1 MTATAEA
8 PVTPPPIRDERVGR
22 KSTLARLLA
31 RPEAGAV
38 AGAIV
43 IYVFFFIVAPPFR
56 NASSFASVLYVTST
70 YGLMVTPIALL
81 MIGGEFDLSA
91 GVAVTSSAL
100 CASLFSYEFTTN
112 AWVGVLV
119 ALALSLLI
127 GFLNGWIVV
136 KTGIPSFLV
145 TLGTFFVL
153 QGLNIALTQTI
164 TNQVASPDI
173 STLQGFSSARVVFS
187 GSFTVGGVNIR
198 TSVIYWLVF
207 VAIATWILLRTR
219 IGNWIFSAGGSPVS
233 ARAVGVPV
241 GRVKIG
247 LFMAVGLMAWFTGMH
262 TLFLFNTIQTSQG
275 VGNEFVYIIAAVVG
289 GCLLTGG
296 YGSAVGAAIGA
307 LIFGMV
313 NQGIVY
319 AGWNPDWFQ
328 TFVGL
333 LLLGAILLNT
343 FIRRRAEA
351 AAGLLHRTPRPVSTA
366 PRTPPQSARA
376 TATAACRWSGW
387 STPGNATAR

>member
-1 MTATAEA
+1 MSPRWLPTQRGAPAKRLSCGSPPSGDPHAEREVFMTATAEA
-8 PVTPPPIRDERVGR
+8 PVTPPPIRDERMSR
-22 KSTLARLLA
+22 KSGLARLLA

-56 NASSFASVLYVTST
+56 NASSFSSVLYVTSP
-70 YGLMVTPIALL
+70 YGLMATPVALL

-187 GSFTVGGVNIR
+187 GSFTIGGVNIR

-351 AAGLLHRTPRPVSTA
+351 AA
-366 PRTPPQSARA
+366 
-376 TATAACRWSGW
+376 
-387 STPGNATAR
+387 

>member
-1 MTATAEA
+1 
-8 PVTPPPIRDERVGR
+8 
-22 KSTLARLLA
+22 
-31 RPEAGAV
+31 
-38 AGAIV
+38 
-43 IYVFFFIVAPPFR
+43 
-56 NASSFASVLYVTST
+56 
-70 YGLMVTPIALL
+70 

-112 AWVGVLV
+112 VWVGVLV
-119 ALALSLLI
+119 ALALSLFI

-136 KTGIPSFLV
+136 KTRIPSFLV
-145 TLGTFFVL
+145 TLGTFFML
-153 QGLNIALTQTI
+153 EGLNIALTQTI

-173 STLQGFSSARVVFS
+173 SALQGFGSAQKVFS
-187 GSFTVGGVNIR
+187 ATWTIGGVSIR
-198 TSVIYWLVF
+198 TSVIYWIVF
-207 VAIATWILLRTR
+207 CAIATWVLLRTR
-219 IGNWIFSAGGSPVS
+219 AGNWTFSAGGHAQS

-241 GRVKIG
+241 ARVKIG

-262 TLFLFNTIQTSQG
+262 TLFLFNTIQSGQG

-289 GCLLTGG
+289 GTLLTGG

-328 TFVGL
+328 FFVGL

-343 FIRRRAEA
+343 FIRSRAEA
-351 AAGLLHRTPRPVSTA
+351 SR
-366 PRTPPQSARA
+366 
-376 TATAACRWSGW
+376 
-387 STPGNATAR
+387 

>member
-1 MTATAEA
+1 M
-8 PVTPPPIRDERVGR
+8 
-22 KSTLARLLA
+22 ARMLA
-31 RPEAGAV
+31 RPEAGAI

-56 NASSFASVLYVTST
+56 NASSFSSVLYVSST
-70 YGLMVTPIALL
+70 YGLMATPVALL

-91 GVAVTSSAL
+91 GVAVTSASL
-100 CASLFSYEFTTN
+100 TASLFSYEFTTN

-119 ALALSLLI
+119 ALGVALFI

-145 TLGTFFVL
+145 TLGTFFML

-164 TNQVASPDI
+164 TNQVSSPDI
-173 STLQGFSSARVVFS
+173 STLQGFNSARQVFS
-187 GSFTVGGVNIR
+187 ASWTIGGVTIR
-198 TSVIYWLVF
+198 TSVVYWIVF
-207 VAIATWILLRTR
+207 VIIATWILLRTY
-219 IGNWIFSAGGSPVS
+219 IGNWIFSVGGNPAA

-241 GRVKIG
+241 GRMKIG
-247 LFMAVGLMAWFTGMH
+247 LFMAVGFMAWFTGMH
-262 TLFLFNTIQTSQG
+262 TLFLFNTIQSGQG
-275 VGNEFVYIIAAVVG
+275 IGNEFVYIIAAVVG

-328 TFVGL
+328 FFVGA

-343 FIRRRAEA
+343 YIRRRAEA
-351 AAGLLHRTPRPVSTA
+351 SI
-366 PRTPPQSARA
+366 
-376 TATAACRWSGW
+376 
-387 STPGNATAR
+387 

>member
-1 MTATAEA
+1 MTQAMQ
-8 PVTPPPIRDERVGR
+8 PVVMPPSASDERIRRRSG
-22 KSTLARLLA
+22 LARLLA

-38 AGAIV
+38 TGAIV
-43 IYVFFFIVAPPFR
+43 IYVFFFIIAPPFR
-56 NASSFASVLYVTST
+56 YADSFSSVLYVTST
-70 YGLMVTPIALL
+70 YGLMATPVALL

-91 GVAVTSSAL
+91 GVAVTSASL
-100 CASLFSYEFTTN
+100 TASLFSYEFTTN
-112 AWVGVLV
+112 VWVGVAV
-119 ALALSLLI
+119 GLAEALLI

-145 TLGTFFVL
+145 TLGTFFML

-164 TNQVASPDI
+164 TNQVSSPDI
-173 STLQGFSSARVVFS
+173 STLAGYSTAQKVFS
-187 GSFTVGGVNIR
+187 GSFTIDGVNVR
-198 TSVIYWLVF
+198 TSVLYWIAFFLL
-207 VAIATWILLRTR
+207 ATWILLRTR
-219 IGNWIFSAGGSPVS
+219 AGNWIFAVGGSQAS

-241 GRVKIG
+241 ARMKIS
-247 LFMAVGLMAWFTGMH
+247 LFMAVGLMSWFTGMH
-262 TLFLFNTIQTSQG
+262 TLFLFDTIQAGQG

-296 YGSAVGAAIGA
+296 YGSAVGAAVGA

-328 TFVGL
+328 FFVGL

-351 AAGLLHRTPRPVSTA
+351 RI
-366 PRTPPQSARA
+366 
-376 TATAACRWSGW
+376 
-387 STPGNATAR
+387 

>member
-1 MTATAEA
+1 MSDTLTSPKAPPPLMDERMGRNA
-8 PVTPPPIRDERVGR
+8 PVSRR
-22 KSTLARLLA
+22 LA
-31 RPEAGAV
+31 RPGAPAIAGP
-38 AGAIV
+38 IV
-43 IYVFFFIVAPPFR
+43 ICVFFFIIAPPFR
-56 NASSFASVLYVTST
+56 NASSFSSVLYVTST
-70 YGLMVTPIALL
+70 YGLMATPVALL

-127 GFLNGWIVV
+127 GFINGWIVV

-145 TLGTFFVL
+145 TLGTFFML

-187 GSFTVGGVNIR
+187 GSFTIGGVNIR
-198 TSVIYWLVF
+198 TSVIYWIVF

-219 IGNWIFSAGGSPVS
+219 IGIWIFSAGGSPVS

-241 GRVKIG
+241 GKVKIG
-247 LFMAVGLMAWFTGMH
+247 LFMTVGLMAWFTGMH

-289 GCLLTGG
+289 GWL
-296 YGSAVGAAIGA
+296 A
-307 LIFGMV
+307 
-313 NQGIVY
+313 N
-319 AGWNPDWFQ
+319 
-328 TFVGL
+328 
-333 LLLGAILLNT
+333 
-343 FIRRRAEA
+343 
-351 AAGLLHRTPRPVSTA
+351 
-366 PRTPPQSARA
+366 
-376 TATAACRWSGW
+376 
-387 STPGNATAR
+387 

>member
-1 MTATAEA
+1 MH
-8 PVTPPPIRDERVGR
+8 DERVGR
-22 KSTLARLLA
+22 KPLLARLLS

-43 IYVFFFIVAPPFR
+43 IYVFFFIVAPSFR
-56 NASSFASVLYVTST
+56 NANSFSSVLYVTST
-70 YGLMVTPIALL
+70 YGLMATPVALL

-100 CASLFSYEFTTN
+100 TASLFSYEFTTN
-112 AWVGVLV
+112 AWVGVVV
-119 ALALSLLI
+119 ALAEALLI

-136 KTGIPSFLV
+136 KTRIPSFLV
-145 TLGTFFVL
+145 TLGTFFML
-153 QGLNIALTQTI
+153 QGLNIALTQSI
-164 TNQVASPDI
+164 TNQVSSPDI
-173 STLQGFSSARVVFS
+173 SSLQGFGSAQKVFS
-187 GSFTVGGVNIR
+187 GSFTIAGVNIR
-198 TSVIYWLVF
+198 TTVVYWIVF
-207 VAIATWILLRTR
+207 CAVATWILLRTR
-219 IGNWIFSAGGSPVS
+219 PGNWIFSVGGSAPS

-262 TLFLFNTIQTSQG
+262 TLFLFNTIQSGQG
-275 VGNEFVYIIAAVVG
+275 IGNEFVYIIAAVVG

-296 YGSAVGAAIGA
+296 YGSAAGAAIGA

-328 TFVGL
+328 FFVGL

-351 AAGLLHRTPRPVSTA
+351 RT
-366 PRTPPQSARA
+366 
-376 TATAACRWSGW
+376 
-387 STPGNATAR
+387 

>member
-1 MTATAEA
+1 M
-8 PVTPPPIRDERVGR
+8 
-22 KSTLARLLA
+22 ARMLA
-31 RPEAGAV
+31 RPEAGAI

-43 IYVFFFIVAPPFR
+43 IYVFFFIIAPPFR
-56 NASSFASVLYVTST
+56 NASSFSSVLYVTST
-70 YGLMVTPIALL
+70 YGLMATPVALL

-91 GVAVTSSAL
+91 GVAVTSASL
-100 CASLFSYEFTTN
+100 TASLFSYEFTTN

-119 ALALSLLI
+119 ALAVALFI

-145 TLGTFFVL
+145 TLGTFFML

-164 TNQVASPDI
+164 TNQVSSPDI
-173 STLQGFSSARVVFS
+173 STLQGFNSARQVFS
-187 GSFTVGGVNIR
+187 ASWTIGGVSIK
-198 TSVIYWLVF
+198 TSVVYWIVF
-207 VAIATWILLRTR
+207 VIIATWILQRTY
-219 IGNWIFSAGGSPVS
+219 IGNWIFSVGGNPQA

-241 GRVKIG
+241 GRMKIG
-247 LFMAVGLMAWFTGMH
+247 LFMAVGFMAWFTGMH
-262 TLFLFNTIQTSQG
+262 TLFLFNTIQSGQG
-275 VGNEFVYIIAAVVG
+275 IGNEFVYIIAAVVG

-328 TFVGL
+328 FFVGALRLGWL
-333 LLLGAILLNT
+333 LRNT
-343 FIRRRAEA
+343 CIRRRSEA
-351 AAGLLHRTPRPVSTA
+351 SE
-366 PRTPPQSARA
+366 
-376 TATAACRWSGW
+376 
-387 STPGNATAR
+387 